1 MNETG
6 PTIYQQQT
14 VFGHG
19 IYLVA
24 VALGLFLAPGLV
36 RVLLPFSPEVD
47 WWNRILALPVLNLG
61 ILCIG
66 VAWIRSR
73 LLIKVTAATRLLVM
87 VSIGI
92 LVALRAAP
100 PIALG
105 VGIIDLVSAALT
117 VWALVAERKRGI
129 APPK

>member
-1 MNETG
+1 MKPAPPFTSE
-6 PTIYQQQT
+6 QT
-14 VFGHG
+14 VFGRG

-24 VALGLFLAPGLV
+24 VSLGLFLAPGLV

-61 ILCIG
+61 ILCMG

-73 LLIKVTAATRLLVM
+73 LLIKLTAATRLLVM
-87 VSIGI
+87 ASIGI
-92 LVALRAAP
+92 LVALHAAP

-117 VWALVAERKRGI
+117 VWALVAERERGI

>member
-1 MNETG
+1 MKLAPPFTSE
-6 PTIYQQQT
+6 QT

-73 LLIKVTAATRLLVM
+73 LLIKITAATRLLVM
-87 VSIGI
+87 ASIGT

-117 VWALVAERKRGI
+117 IWALVAERKRGI

>member
-1 MNETG
+1 VNETG

-47 WWNRILALPVLNLG
+47 WWNRILALPALNLG

>member
-1 MNETG
+1 MKLAPPFTG
-6 PTIYQQQT
+6 EQT

-73 LLIKVTAATRLLVM
+73 LLIKITAATRLLVM
-87 VSIGI
+87 ASIGT

-117 VWALVAERKRGI
+117 IWALVAERKRGI

>member
-1 MNETG
+1 MKLAPPFTSE
-6 PTIYQQQT
+6 QT

-24 VALGLFLAPGLV
+24 VALGLFLARGLV

-73 LLIKVTAATRLLVM
+73 LLIKITAATRLLVM
-87 VSIGI
+87 ASIGT

-117 VWALVAERKRGI
+117 IWAFVAERKRGI